1 MKHLIPIN
9 DADNQFRNSS
19 FLRYIHLAIVET
31 ILIECIKAGFCD
43 LPMMKH
49 LIPINYAD
57 NQFRNSSFL
66 RYIDL
71 AIVETILI

>member
-19 FLRYIHLAIVET
+19 FLRFICHGRIYLRK

-43 LPMMKH
+43 PHMMKH
-49 LIPINYAD
+49 LIPINDAD
-57 NQFRNSSFL
+57 SGIPRF
-66 RYIDL
+66 
-71 AIVETILI
+71 